1 MYDTVTPNYKALVKA
16 GKVLPVNPVTQHKE
30 FIEGLDVGQKT
41 IYGGTKT
48 MCTNTTGKPVNG
60 VYTGCIA
67 RDVGASPWG
76 FNYPGHPSWSLTDSL
91 ASADQLTPEA
101 LAEARTSNWD
111 ALTFLAEMR
120 KTVDLVHGFRERVLQ
135 RANRVTK
142 ALHRKGVTRR
152 LVPRSA
158 TNAAVIEA
166 LRRKADRNVHNAF
179 LDVFYESW
187 MEDRY
192 GWRVFLYDLEAMQEA
207 FLKLRYGMKGRI
219 TRGLAEDGNVTTLV
233 NTTSYSSTLYV
244 PGAGMAY
251 PSQLCRKV
259 TTSSAHRKVG
269 VGYENAFTAVAAV
282 DPLVTLLELAKFSFV
297 ADWFTNLGDAVRA
310 YSPFGAGSV
319 VWYYQTDEVIL
330 QTTFSV
336 LGPREL
342 TSWFSISCPPCSGES
357 ITLGRLKRQRS
368 PLNWADHQFA
378 VRWYNDLDLMKVVDI
393 IALLRGIGRPLAPWL
408 RA

>member
-1 MYDTVTPNYKALVKA
+1 
-16 GKVLPVNPVTQHKE
+16 
-30 FIEGLDVGQKT
+30 
-41 IYGGTKT
+41 
-48 MCTNTTGKPVNG
+48 
-60 VYTGCIA
+60 
-67 RDVGASPWG
+67 
-76 FNYPGHPSWSLTDSL
+76 
-91 ASADQLTPEA
+91 
-101 LAEARTSNWD
+101 
-111 ALTFLAEMR
+111 
-120 KTVDLVHGFRERVLQ
+120 
-135 RANRVTK
+135 
-142 ALHRKGVTRR
+142 
-152 LVPRSA
+152 
-158 TNAAVIEA
+158 
-166 LRRKADRNVHNAF
+166 
-179 LDVFYESW
+179 
-187 MEDRY
+187 
-192 GWRVFLYDLEAMQEA
+192 
-207 FLKLRYGMKGRI
+207 
-219 TRGLAEDGNVTTLV
+219 
-233 NTTSYSSTLYV
+233 
-244 PGAGMAY
+244 
-251 PSQLCRKV
+251 
-259 TTSSAHRKVG
+259 VG

>member
-1 MYDTVTPNYKALVKA
+1 MTERYRSRYVVKSAESTYVTPTKTWGGTWTYHLLEEMYDTVTPNYKALVKA

-166 LRRKADRNVHNAF
+166 LRRKRIVTF
-179 LDVFYESW
+179 TMRSW
-187 MEDRY
+187 TSFMSP
-192 GWRVFLYDLEAMQEA
+192 GWKTDTA
-207 FLKLRYGMKGRI
+207 GG
-219 TRGLAEDGNVTTLV
+219 
-233 NTTSYSSTLYV
+233 YSCMTWM
-244 PGAGMAY
+244 P
-251 PSQLCRKV
+251 CR
-259 TTSSAHRKVG
+259 R
-269 VGYENAFTAVAAV
+269 
-282 DPLVTLLELAKFSFV
+282 
-297 ADWFTNLGDAVRA
+297 
-310 YSPFGAGSV
+310 
-319 VWYYQTDEVIL
+319 
-330 QTTFSV
+330 
-336 LGPREL
+336 
-342 TSWFSISCPPCSGES
+342 
-357 ITLGRLKRQRS
+357 RS
-368 PLNWADHQFA
+368 
-378 VRWYNDLDLMKVVDI
+378 
-393 IALLRGIGRPLAPWL
+393 
-408 RA
+408 